1 MPSSSASAGSLTTV
15 MAGEARG
22 MWTMSVSELG
32 CLQEQ
37 NKTSSR
43 APAQPHENSCRL
55 EPLEPSHHVVVLI
68 PHSILVRTG
77 RSTRTLALGIE
88 WKRGGQD
95 TKWLARSGAGV
106 ADIESWVC
114 MTTVEDGL
122 QVFLGISSCQ
132 VEPGS
137 LWWHE

>member
-1 MPSSSASAGSLTTV
+1 
-15 MAGEARG
+15 

-37 NKTSSR
+37 NKISSR
-43 APAQPHENSCRL
+43 ASAQPHENSYRL
-55 EPLEPSHHVVVLI
+55 EPLEPSHNVVVLI
-68 PHSILVRTG
+68 AHSILVQTG

-88 WKRGGQD
+88 WKRDGQD
-95 TKWLARSGAGV
+95 TKWLAGLSAGV
-106 ADIESWVC
+106 TDIEPWVC
-114 MTTVEDGL
+114 MATVGDGL

-137 LWWHE
+137 LRWWHE